1 MTRGINVSCVM
12 TCLLRK
18 QAGLPCPALPC
29 PDRARHN
36 EFIFG
41 MDWTINQI
49 KKHYLIG
56 ALSVERPMLP
66 K

>member
-1 MTRGINVSCVM
+1 MTMGLNDSCVM

-18 QAGLPCPALPC
+18 KAGLPCPA
-29 PDRARHN
+29 RARHN

-49 KKHYLIG
+49 KKHYPIG
-56 ALSVERPMLP
+56 ALSVKRPMLP
-66 K
+66 KWK